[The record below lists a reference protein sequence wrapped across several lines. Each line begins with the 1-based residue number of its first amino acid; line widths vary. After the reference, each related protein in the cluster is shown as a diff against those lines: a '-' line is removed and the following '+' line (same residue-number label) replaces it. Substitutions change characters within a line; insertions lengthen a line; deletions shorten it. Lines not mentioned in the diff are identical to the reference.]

1 MRNLVLFTISITAV
15 VFVGCESAPTRKTD
29 SPVIV
34 TKMGVSEITPE
45 QARPGVEAAYSQF
58 IDVRTPEEYSSG
70 HADRARNIPLDTLMT
85 NLDRLEKNEP
95 VYLICQT
102 GRRSKQAAEMLVQAG
117 FPQAISIA
125 GGTDAWRAAGL
136 KIVEPAQATNDKSG
150 R

>member
-1 MRNLVLFTISITAV
+1 MRNLVLLSISIAAV

-136 KIVEPAQATNDKSG
+136 KIVEPAQGTNEKSA